1 MSEQLYSKQDV
12 LDKINNIHLIDDIS
26 SKLDINNF
34 KIYKIKFTQKT
45 LKYIMERNTL
55 FVIFGIFLT
64 IFVFAATIYFRSGIF
79 K

>member
-45 LKYIMERNTL
+45 LKYISDYTKNNNNYISDYGKTYLE
-55 FVIFGIFLT
+55 
-64 IFVFAATIYFRSGIF
+64 
-79 K
+79 